1 MNNHPKTHWLDQPSN
16 VKTLW
21 RGFLVVL
28 ALTLL
33 AEFLVPL
40 HPAFPIES
48 LFGFSAAFGFIACA
62 LMIVGAK
69 VLGFLI
75 KRPDSYY
82 TKKDDVDE

>member
-1 MNNHPKTHWLDQPSN
+1 MTTRPHWLDQPKN
-16 VKTLW
+16 VKALC

-28 ALTLL
+28 ALTLF

-69 VLGFLI
+69 LLGFLI

-82 TKKDDVDE
+82 TEKDDVDE